1 VAGTKKDAQNEL
13 TKLLHSLQTGTYV
26 EPTKL
31 TVGEY
36 LRRWLADYAKTNV
49 SPKTYE
55 RYEEIARLHLIPG
68 LGHFVLTKLQPLHI
82 QALYSAMLQHGRKG
96 GSGGLSAQTVLHH
109 HRVLREALQQAIR
122 WQLLVRNPSD
132 AVEPPRV
139 PGREF
144 RPLDEAQTARLV
156 EAARGS
162 RLFMP
167 TLLAVATGMRRG
179 EVLALRWCDV
189 DFAANALAVCRS
201 LEETREGLSFKQ
213 PKTQRGRRRVTL
225 PGFAVDALRRHRT
238 EQAAERLK
246 LGPAYEDNEL
256 VCPCPDGRPWVPG
269 SFSAGF
275 IAFCRRRGFERLRFH
290 DLRHGHATQL
300 LQEGIHPKVVSERLG
315 HSTIGITLDT
325 YSHVMP
331 GIQEEAA
338 QRLDDLLRGPIKDAG
353 KR

>member
-1 VAGTKKDAQNEL
+1 MRAGGRNGD
-13 TKLLHSLQTGTYV
+13 SLGRTAPAVIRACVPIQTTRWRFG
-26 EPTKL
+26 L
-31 TVGEY
+31 VG
-36 LRRWLADYAKTNV
+36 D
-49 SPKTYE
+49 
-55 RYEEIARLHLIPG
+55 
-68 LGHFVLTKLQPLHI
+68 
-82 QALYSAMLQHGRKG
+82 
-96 GSGGLSAQTVLHH
+96 
-109 HRVLREALQQAIR
+109 VLRCRVDTKSATRDYDVCPIGRIKSHDVVDIGSAPR
-122 WQLLVRNPSD
+122 AGRPSSKD
-132 AVEPPRV
+132 R
-139 PGREF
+139 
-144 RPLDEAQTARLV
+144 LDEAQTARLV